1 MGTYNVEGSVKNVYM
16 FQRDHEAL
24 IEFIL
29 GQDPVRQGTGDLF
42 GLWTTNG
49 EPVIHIVCGQYLCK
63 ERDSNFDDTARE
75 VRPLS
80 HIGNWRCCDPS
91 EVHQM
96 GSNQL
101 HHPRCNQDTTERF
114 LRLEISINSKKQ
126 VTLSPRLFRYQKHR
140 DREIKSE
147 TGKLKKL
154 AAESPFKDIKGIKKI
169 ALNSRL
175 DECLDNAVQ
184 MESCSSQVSKGG
196 SPLNSPKQQLH
207 TYASKALS
215 KKQVDI
221 EEILPGIVAKPRR
234 AIYSTNNQRFQ
245 RGSASI
251 RDFKVFMFQ
260 EDYQMMETL
269 VLEYPHLET
278 GGDLFGLWT
287 SNGDAVLHV
296 VLGPGRNCER
306 TGASFYQD
314 IPYLKRNGELLTQDY
329 MLCHIGEWHSHHQL
343 RLFEPSG
350 GDSSTVI
357 RNYPSGVLG
366 FLLII
371 ANILSPREVKL
382 SPYLY
387 TEKSTYGYD
396 EMGKIVL
403 LPKTNAFNKIKK
415 IKDSKESGRDLKA
428 PSQYLQGGYNHF
440 GKSSTL
446 AKLPSVHRRTS
457 AGMPYRISTWPG

>member
-16 FQRDHEAL
+16 FRRDHYAL

-49 EPVIHIVCGQYLCK
+49 EPVIHIVCGQHLCK
-63 ERDSNFDDTARE
+63 DRDSNFDDIARE
-75 VRPLS
+75 ARPLS
-80 HIGNWRCCDPS
+80 HIGNWRYCDPS
-91 EVHQM
+91 AEVHQM
-96 GSNQL
+96 ASNQL
-101 HHPRCNQDTTERF
+101 HHPRSNYNSRERF
-114 LRLEISINSKKQ
+114 LRLEICINSTGQ
-126 VTLSPRLFRYQKHR
+126 VILSPRLFRYQKHR
-140 DREIKSE
+140 DGEIKSE
-147 TGKLKKL
+147 TGTLRQL
-154 AAESPFKDIKGIKKI
+154 AAESPFKKIKGIKKI

-184 MESCSSQVSKGG
+184 MESSSSQVSKGG

-207 TYASKALS
+207 TSASKALI
-215 KKQVDI
+215 KKQVDM
-221 EEILPGIVAKPRR
+221 EEVLPGIGAKPSR

-251 RDFKVFMFQ
+251 REFKVFMFQ
-260 EDYQMMETL
+260 DDYQMMENL

-357 RNYPSGVLG
+357 RNYPSGALG

-415 IKDSKESGRDLKA
+415 ITDSKELGRDLKA
-428 PSQYLQGGYNHF
+428 PSHYSQGGYNHF

-457 AGMPYRISTWPG
+457 GMRYRTSTWPG

>member
-1 MGTYNVEGSVKNVYM
+1 MGSYNVERSIKNVYM
-16 FQRDHEAL
+16 FRKDHDAL
-24 IEFIL
+24 IDFVL

-42 GLWTTNG
+42 GLWTTDG
-49 EPVIHIVCGQYLCK
+49 EPVIHIVCGQHLCT
-63 ERDSNFDDTARE
+63 ERGSNFDATARE

-80 HIGNWRCCDPS
+80 HVGNWRYYDPS
-91 EVHQM
+91 EVRQM
-96 GSNQL
+96 DSNQL
-101 HHPRCNQDTTERF
+101 DRPRCNHYTRKTF
-114 LRLEISINSKKQ
+114 LHLAICIRSRRQ
-126 VTLSPRLFRYQKHR
+126 VILSPRLFRYQKHR

-147 TGKLKKL
+147 TVPLELL
-154 AAESPFKDIKGIKKI
+154 AAESPFKNIKGINEI
-169 ALNSRL
+169 ALNNRL
-175 DECLDNAVQ
+175 DECLDNPVQ
-184 MESCSSQVSKGG
+184 IQSSSSQVSKRG
-196 SPLNSPKQQLH
+196 SPSNSPKQQLH
-207 TYASKALS
+207 TSVSKASS
-215 KKQVDI
+215 KKQIDM
-221 EEILPGIVAKPRR
+221 EEIFPGIGPKLTR
-234 AIYSTNNQRFQ
+234 AIYSTNNQRLQSGF
-245 RGSASI
+245 ASR

-260 EDYQMMETL
+260 EDCQMMENL

-278 GGDLFGLWT
+278 GGSLFGLWT
-287 SNGDAVLHV
+287 RDGDAVLHV

-357 RNYPSGVLG
+357 RNYPRGTCG

-387 TEKSTYGYD
+387 TEQSTYGYD

-415 IKDSKESGRDLKA
+415 IKDSKESGRDTKL
-428 PSQYLQGGYNHF
+428 PSQYSQGGYNHF
-440 GKSSTL
+440 EKSSTL
-446 AKLPSVHRRTS
+446 AKLPSVHKRTS
-457 AGMPYRISTWPG
+457 GKHYRTYTRPR

>member
-1 MGTYNVEGSVKNVYM
+1 MGTFNVEGSVKNVYM
-16 FQRDHEAL
+16 FRKDHDAL
-24 IEFIL
+24 RNFIL
-29 GQDPVRQGTGDLF
+29 GQDPARQGTGDLF
-42 GLWTTNG
+42 GLWTTSG
-49 EPVIHIVCGQYLCK
+49 EPVIHIVCAQHLCK
-63 ERDSNFDDTARE
+63 ERGLNFDDSARE

-96 GSNQL
+96 DSNQL
-101 HHPRCNQDTTERF
+101 HQPRCNHDTRKRF
-114 LRLEISINSKKQ
+114 LRLEICINSRGQ
-126 VTLSPRLFRYQKHR
+126 VILSPRLLRYQKHR
-140 DREIKSE
+140 DKEILSA
-147 TGKLKKL
+147 TGKLEQL
-154 AAESPFKDIKGIKKI
+154 AVESPFKNIKGISKI

-175 DECLDNAVQ
+175 DESPNNAVQ
-184 MESCSSQVSKGG
+184 MESSSYQVPHS
-196 SPLNSPKQQLH
+196 NSPKQQLH
-207 TYASKALS
+207 TFVRKALS
-215 KKQVDI
+215 KKQVDM
-221 EEILPGIVAKPRR
+221 EEILPGIGAKPRR

-306 TGASFYQD
+306 TGTSFYQD
-314 IPYLKRNGELLTQDY
+314 IPYLKRNGELLTQDF

-357 RNYPSGVLG
+357 RNYPSGALR

-428 PSQYLQGGYNHF
+428 PSQYLQSGYNHF

-446 AKLPSVHRRTS
+446 AKLPSVHRRPS
-457 AGMPYRISTWPG
+457 AGMRYRISTLPG

>member
-16 FQRDHEAL
+16 FQKDHDAL
-24 IEFIL
+24 IHFVL
-29 GQDPVRQGTGDLF
+29 GQDPVPEGTGDLF
-42 GLWTTNG
+42 GLWTTDG
-49 EPVIHIVCGQYLCK
+49 EPVIHMVCGQHLCT
-63 ERDSNFDDTARE
+63 EGGSNFDATARE

-80 HIGNWRCCDPS
+80 HIGNWRCYDPS
-91 EVHQM
+91 EARQM
-96 GSNQL
+96 DSNPFD
-101 HHPRCNQDTTERF
+101 HPRCNQVRRF
-114 LRLEISINSKKQ
+114 LRLEICIGPRRQ
-126 VTLSPRLFRYQKHR
+126 VTLSPRLFRYQKSR
-140 DREIKSE
+140 DREIKCE
-147 TGKLKKL
+147 IGKLQQL
-154 AAESPFKDIKGIKKI
+154 AAENPFKNIKRINKI
-169 ALNSRL
+169 AALNSRL
-175 DECLDNAVQ
+175 DECLDNTEQ
-184 MESCSSQVSKGG
+184 TEWSSSQVSKG
-196 SPLNSPKQQLH
+196 SPSNYPKQQLH
-207 TYASKALS
+207 PSVSKPSSQKEA
-215 KKQVDI
+215 DM
-221 EEILPGIVAKPRR
+221 EEILPGRGTKPSRS
-234 AIYSTNNQRFQ
+234 IYWTNNQRIRSGF
-245 RGSASI
+245 ASK

-260 EDYQMMETL
+260 EDYQMMEDL

-278 GGDLFGLWT
+278 GGNLFGLWT
-287 SNGDAVLHV
+287 SDGDAVLHV

-357 RNYPSGVLG
+357 RNYPRGTCG

-396 EMGKIVL
+396 EIGKIVP

-415 IKDSKESGRDLKA
+415 IKDSKVLGRDIKA
-428 PSQYLQGGYNHF
+428 PPQYSRGEYNHF
-440 GKSSTL
+440 EKSSTL
-446 AKLPSVHRRTS
+446 AKLPSVHKRTS
-457 AGMPYRISTWPG
+457 EKHYRTYTWPR

>member
-1 MGTYNVEGSVKNVYM
+1 MGTYNAKGSVKNVYM
-16 FQRDHEAL
+16 FRKDRDAL
-24 IEFIL
+24 IHFVL
-29 GQDPVRQGTGDLF
+29 SQDPVRRGTGDLF
-42 GLWTTNG
+42 GLWTTDG
-49 EPVIHIVCGQYLCK
+49 EPVIHIVCGQHLCT
-63 ERDSNFDDTARE
+63 ERGSNFDATARE
-75 VRPLS
+75 VLPLS
-80 HIGNWRCCDPS
+80 HIGNWRYYDPS
-91 EVHQM
+91 EVRQM
-96 GSNQL
+96 DSNQL
-101 HHPRCNQDTTERF
+101 DHLRCNHNTRETF
-114 LRLEISINSKKQ
+114 LRLAICISPRRQ
-126 VTLSPRLFRYQKHR
+126 VILSPRLFRYQKNR

-147 TGKLKKL
+147 TGELKQL
-154 AAESPFKDIKGIKKI
+154 AAESPFKNIKGISKI
-169 ALNSRL
+169 ALNSRS

-184 MESCSSQVSKGG
+184 MESSSSQVSKRG
-196 SPLNSPKQQLH
+196 SPSNSPKQLLH
-207 TYASKALS
+207 TSVSKALS
-215 KKQVDI
+215 KKQVGK
-221 EEILPGIVAKPRR
+221 EEILPGIGAKPSR

-245 RGSASI
+245 SGFASK

-260 EDYQMMETL
+260 EDYQMMENL

-296 VLGPGRNCER
+296 VLGPGRNCKR
-306 TGASFYQD
+306 TGASFHQD

-357 RNYPSGVLG
+357 RNYPRGTSG

-403 LPKTNAFNKIKK
+403 LPNTNAFNKIKK
-415 IKDSKESGRDLKA
+415 IKESRDSGRDVNA
-428 PSQYLQGGYNHF
+428 PTQYSQGGYSHF

-446 AKLPSVHRRTS
+446 AKLPTVHNRASGMRYRT
-457 AGMPYRISTWPG
+457 STWPR